1 MEQKEKVHL
10 CRVMVEERVWYSTLI
25 NAYMTVLD
33 QLVTVGTDFDRLPNL
48 MSDLKECSSSP
59 SILPEAK
66 RDFIE
71 VRL

>member
-1 MEQKEKVHL
+1 
-10 CRVMVEERVWYSTLI
+10 MVEERVWYSTLT
-25 NAYMTVLD
+25 NTFMTVLD

-48 MSDLKECSSSP
+48 MSDLKESSSSP

-71 VRL
+71 VRVML